1 MRGGAGRAPSGS
13 SRGLE
18 VAQEPSGHGI
28 DLRRRRIHRCGVA
41 LEEQVVGQRH
51 AVPGGDRSYLV
62 AAIGVE
68 GDEGKGLLGRSIGRR
83 HAGVAHDQSAAL
95 ERGRQGHDK
104 GPDHRIGLLR
114 VLMGDEELPGAVDQ
128 HRVQLGF
135 QPAARG
141 QAQVGPEAVEGRH
154 EGLGPAPLVELH
166 PADGDLPG
174 IAHPGVEQRLVPE
187 SVRCGP
193 AHSAE
198 LVCLLGRHGKKDPP
212 DASHVEL
219 EIIHRGSPPSAECT
233 RRGHLAQQSGEHVVG
248 SRHGPIASTCSRACW
263 LAHDGIIA
271 GGPGRHL
278 SPPIAAWRT
287 LGRERRRLER
297 RGRTATLWR
306 SGGAIRH
313 LRQPDRCRARGGGT
327 APRPRRQ
334 PMPNDAEAHRGTGP
348 PRSTARSRR
357 RRAGRH
363 SLRRLGSP

>member
-1 MRGGAGRAPSGS
+1 MRRSGTS
-13 SRGLE
+13 HGLE

-28 DLRRRRIHRCGVA
+28 DLRRRRIHHCGVA

-219 EIIHRGSPPSAECT
+219 EIVHRGSPPSAECT

-287 LGRERRRLER
+287 SAPER

-313 LRQPDRCRARGGGT
+313 LRQPERCRGPRWRDGAQAATPAHAQRCRGASRYRS
-327 APRPRRQ
+327 APV
-334 PMPNDAEAHRGTGP
+334 NSSIE
-348 PRSTARSRR
+348 RR
-357 RRAGRH
+357 RRAGRD